1 MKDSSNKKIILIIF
15 TVVITALLII
25 GIIFGAFV
33 MLLIKMKEKQ
43 KIEDQETQ
51 IREAKI
57 VERAENYLENKYGIK
72 FLVNPDGF
80 NDVESF
86 IPGQVEHN
94 YKLCY
99 EASSLEDPNYVFRVY
114 FDIDTNN
121 NQYSEQIRDNYCWKF
136 LRNELRACIENE
148 LDSILKEYKLV
159 ISIYPDLTFNNS
171 ITPKS
176 QLLDFLKSDFTR
188 LDININLFTPDNNEM
203 KGNEQI
209 IINTIN
215 ELLEESNNCDIQ
227 FTYYIS
233 KSGKDFK
240 NINVAEEEKSNLM
253 ISQSKKNNS
262 HDSKSSIELI
272 KKFDIRMSTEK

>member
-43 KIEDQETQ
+43 KIEDQERQ

-80 NDVESF
+80 NDIESF

-99 EASSLEDPNYVFRVY
+99 EASSLEEPNFVFRVY

-136 LRNELRACIENE
+136 LRNELRSCIENE
-148 LDSILKEYKLV
+148 LDGILKEYKLV
-159 ISIYPDLTFNNS
+159 IKIYPNLTFNNN

-176 QLLDFLKSDFTR
+176 QLLDFLKSDLR
-188 LDININLFTPDNNEM
+188 LDINIELFTPDNNEM

-215 ELLEESNNCDIQ
+215 ELLEESNNSDIQ
-227 FTYYIS
+227 FTYYIA
-233 KSGKDFK
+233 KSRKDYE

-253 ISQSKKNNS
+253 ISQNNKNNS
-262 HDSKSSIELI
+262 NDSKSSIELI

>member
-1 MKDSSNKKIILIIF
+1 MKDSSSKKIILIIF

-43 KIEDQETQ
+43 KIEDQERQ
-51 IREAKI
+51 IRKAKI

-80 NDVESF
+80 NDIESF

-99 EASSLEDPNYVFRVY
+99 EASSLEEPNFVFRVY

-136 LRNELRACIENE
+136 LRNELRSCIENE
-148 LDSILKEYKLV
+148 LDGILKEYKLV
-159 ISIYPDLTFNNS
+159 IKIYPNLTFNNN

-176 QLLDFLKSDFTR
+176 QLLDFLKSDLR
-188 LDININLFTPDNNEM
+188 LDINIELFTPDNNEM
-203 KGNEQI
+203 KGKEQI

-215 ELLEESNNCDIQ
+215 ELLEESNNSEIQ
-227 FTYYIS
+227 FTYYIA
-233 KSGKDFK
+233 KSRKDYE
-240 NINVAEEEKSNLM
+240 NINVAEDEKSNLM
-253 ISQSKKNNS
+253 ISQNNKNNS
-262 HDSKSSIELI
+262 NDSKSSIELI

>member
-1 MKDSSNKKIILIIF
+1 MKNSSNKKIILIIF
-15 TVVITALLII
+15 TVVITTLIII

-33 MLLIKMKEKQ
+33 MLLIKMKEKR

-51 IREAKI
+51 IRKAKI
-57 VERAENYLENKYGIK
+57 IERAENYLENKYGIK

-80 NDVESF
+80 SDVESF
-86 IPGQVEHN
+86 IPGKVEHN

-99 EASSLEDPNYVFRVY
+99 EVSSLEDPNYVFRVY

-148 LDSILKEYKLV
+148 LDGILKEYKLV
-159 ISIYPDLTFNNS
+159 IKIYPNLTFNNN

-176 QLLDFLKSDFTR
+176 QLLDFLKSDLR
-188 LDININLFTPDNNEM
+188 LDINIELFTPNNNEM
-203 KGNEQI
+203 KGKEQI

-215 ELLEESNNCDIQ
+215 ELLEESNNSEIQ
-227 FTYYIS
+227 FTYYIA
-233 KSGKDFK
+233 KSRKDFE
-240 NINVAEEEKSNLM
+240 NINVEEEEKLNLM
-253 ISQSKKNNS
+253 ISQYKENNS
-262 HDSKSSIELI
+262 NDSNSSIELL
-272 KKFDIRMSTEK
+272 KKFDIKMSTEK

>member
-121 NQYSEQIRDNYCWKF
+121 NQYSEQIRDNYC
-136 LRNELRACIENE
+136 
-148 LDSILKEYKLV
+148 
-159 ISIYPDLTFNNS
+159 
-171 ITPKS
+171 
-176 QLLDFLKSDFTR
+176 
-188 LDININLFTPDNNEM
+188 
-203 KGNEQI
+203 
-209 IINTIN
+209 
-215 ELLEESNNCDIQ
+215 
-227 FTYYIS
+227 
-233 KSGKDFK
+233 
-240 NINVAEEEKSNLM
+240 
-253 ISQSKKNNS
+253 
-262 HDSKSSIELI
+262 
-272 KKFDIRMSTEK
+272 

>member
-1 MKDSSNKKIILIIF
+1 M
-15 TVVITALLII
+15 
-25 GIIFGAFV
+25 
-33 MLLIKMKEKQ
+33 
-43 KIEDQETQ
+43 
-51 IREAKI
+51 
-57 VERAENYLENKYGIK
+57 
-72 FLVNPDGF
+72 
-80 NDVESF
+80 
-86 IPGQVEHN
+86 
-94 YKLCY
+94 
-99 EASSLEDPNYVFRVY
+99 
-114 FDIDTNN
+114 
-121 NQYSEQIRDNYCWKF
+121 
-136 LRNELRACIENE
+136 RACIENE